1 MLIGVNMLSTG
12 GGGGFAAPGATKNG
26 LSSGSTCGS
35 AAKTGRA
42 SLVGRNGPVDTDE
55 DEDTSL
61 ALRFPRLLP
70 EEEESGG
77 PAGSAASCVAGGGW
91 EHRLRLCGG
100 LLRRRRVRKDGIA
113 DVVLAELG
121 VARVLR
127 AKGGSVSRRR
137 ALLGVLTCEQ
147 SIRDSLDTL

>member
-26 LSSGSTCGS
+26 LSSGSICGS
-35 AAKTGRA
+35 AATTGRA
-42 SLVGRNGPVDTDE
+42 SLVGRNGPVDIDE

-77 PAGSAASCVAGGGW
+77 PAGSAASCVAGGGIGSGFAAGCCDAGAYARMASQMSSSPNW
-91 EHRLRLCGG
+91 E
-100 LLRRRRVRKDGIA
+100 
-113 DVVLAELG
+113 
-121 VARVLR
+121 
-127 AKGGSVSRRR
+127 
-137 ALLGVLTCEQ
+137 
-147 SIRDSLDTL
+147 